1 MLSIEVEYLMS
12 RVYAADFRD
21 SAAPEWPPH
30 PSRLFSALVAA
41 LHDKSGDGD
50 ERAALEW
57 LSAQGA
63 PSIAA
68 GRAAEG
74 NAVVTFV
81 PTNYP
86 AKSGSTHPD
95 QRGKQPRSFPAQ
107 SPESPIVHFIWPE
120 AEPTESVRT
129 SLDRLTAR
137 VASLG
142 RACSLVRVTLADSHR
157 DPNYLP
163 DDSGKHVLRIFREG
177 RLEELETLYKMD
189 QRPNISPQKR
199 YIHLQRPSKSRA
211 SVGMLRRDDRL
222 QAIKGISLPCEA
234 LLTLTEAFRN
244 AILKLASDEGN
255 IVEMLSGHGEHPHCA
270 FAALPFAGYPHASG
284 KLMGVSLILP
294 RKIDPLA
301 RRHVLRACAALE
313 RLNLREVLGDWE
325 VEIANFDVPQ
335 KSLMPLPG
343 SHLRSFWSTVTP
355 IVLDR
360 FPKKNLSVDEILQ
373 TACERVGLPHPVGIE
388 HGPFSHLEGVP
399 PVPEFRLLRKAN
411 DRAKWGVHATLTFDQ
426 PIKGPLLIGA
436 GRYFGLGLLK
446 PDQRGSLWVLKI
458 LLLLSSST

>member
-1 MLSIEVEYLMS
+1 MFIVEVEYLMG

-21 SAAPEWPPH
+21 SATPEWPPH
-30 PSRLFSALVAA
+30 PSRFYSALVAA
-41 LHDKSGDGD
+41 LHDESGDGS
-50 ERAALEW
+50 ERVALEW

-68 GRAAEG
+68 GRAAQG
-74 NAVVTFV
+74 NAVITFV

-107 SPESPIVHFIWPE
+107 GPESPIVHFIWPE
-120 AEPTESVRT
+120 AEPTESVRA

-142 RACSLVRVTLADSHR
+142 RACSFVRVTLADSHR

-163 DDSGKHVLRIFREG
+163 DDSGKHVFRIFGEG

-199 YIHLQRPSKSRA
+199 YTHLQDAPKA
-211 SVGMLRRDDRL
+211 EPVLGCFGEMIVFRRVR
-222 QAIKGISLPCEA
+222 GIGLPCEA
-234 LLTLTEAFRN
+234 VLTLTEAFRS
-244 AILKLASDEGN
+244 AVLKLASEEGN
-255 IVEMLSGHGEHPHCA
+255 IGEMLSGHGEHPHCA

-284 KLMGVSLILP
+284 KLMGVAMILP
-294 RKIDPLA
+294 RKIDPMA

-313 RLNLREVLGDWE
+313 RINLREVLGDWE

-335 KSLMPLPG
+335 KSLMPATWIAP
-343 SHLRSFWSTVTP
+343 SRFWNTVTP

-373 TACERVGLPHPVGIE
+373 TACERVGLPHPVGID
-388 HGPFSHLEGVP
+388 HGPYSHLEGVP
-399 PVPEFRLLRKAN
+399 PVPEFRLLRKAT

-446 PDQRGSLWVLKI
+446 PDSEARYGS
-458 LLLLSSST
+458 